1 MARKR
6 LSDLLREEANKPPAD
21 ASPSETP
28 ANESP
33 AQPAAP
39 AQINETH
46 RQEAIPEA
54 EATEHSS
61 PDSGN
66 GTPEGAIAAAPS
78 DSIAPEEPPAASRRH
93 GPTKAELEATIA
105 ELRSTLQQTQ
115 DAAQQ
120 QEATLQQQI
129 THLTSEVAS
138 QQVLIEQLQT
148 EVQQVQSLKAQLEEA
163 RKVILQL
170 SQVNAQPAPPLTA
183 SSASLGSS
191 PAAEPEL
198 ESTQPVRPAPK
209 PTSTSSKHQTALRQ
223 VLAHP
228 TQPGSLPK
236 MSSEESKLSETD
248 MGWVD

>member
-6 LSDLLREEANKPPAD
+6 LSDLLREEANKSPAD
-21 ASPSETP
+21 ASLSETP
-28 ANESP
+28 ANESH

-39 AQINETH
+39 ASTKETH
-46 RQEAIPEA
+46 RQEAIPDA

-61 PDSGN
+61 LNSSN
-66 GTPEGAIAAAPS
+66 GTPAGAIAAAPS
-78 DSIAPEEPPAASRRH
+78 DPATSRRH
-93 GPTKAELEATIA
+93 SPTKAELEATIA

-129 THLTSEVAS
+129 THLTSELAS
-138 QQVLIEQLQT
+138 QQALIEQLQT

-170 SQVNAQPAPPLTA
+170 SQVNAQPAPPLKA
-183 SSASLGSS
+183 SPASPGSS

-198 ESTQPVRPAPK
+198 ETTQPVRPVPK
-209 PTSTSSKHQTALRQ
+209 PTSTPSKHQIALRQ
-223 VLAHP
+223 MLAHP